1 MRPIDADALK
11 ATMIETLEQ
20 IKANPKMDG
29 QEMHIIAGI
38 AMLGEMIDDSPTND
52 AVPVVRCRECIHWVG
67 DFPGATKYVKR
78 CEKKNFTESG
88 KLHTIDKECAR
99 RYLEGKIFFGFI
111 IDAFN
116 RIINRINEIE
126 DVINQK

>member
-38 AMLGEMIDDSPTND
+38 AMLGEMVDDSPTID
-52 AVPVVRCRECIHWVG
+52 AVPVVRCRECRHWSEHPEGYLGVCS
-67 DFPGATKYVKR
+67 FISR
-78 CEKKNFTESG
+78 NFVMENG
-88 KLHTIDKECAR
+88 YCAWGERKE
-99 RYLEGKIFFGFI
+99 
-111 IDAFN
+111 DS
-116 RIINRINEIE
+116 NET
-126 DVINQK
+126 D

>member
-38 AMLGEMIDDSPTND
+38 AMLGEVVDDSPTID
-52 AVPVVRCRECIHWVG
+52 AVPVVRCWEC
-67 DFPGATKYVKR
+67 KYACRSSVLPLVI
-78 CEKKNFTESG
+78 CC
-88 KLHTIDKECAR
+88 HDKGLVDPKPDSFCSYGER
-99 RYLEGKIFFGFI
+99 KEEEQDNG
-111 IDAFN
+111 
-116 RIINRINEIE
+116 
-126 DVINQK
+126 

>member
-1 MRPIDADALK
+1 MRPIDANALK

-38 AMLGEMIDDSPTND
+38 AAPTID

-78 CEKKNFTESG
+78 CEWAGYMVGENGYCVYGER
-88 KLHTIDKECAR
+88 KEDDHETTDR
-99 RYLEGKIFFGFI
+99 
-111 IDAFN
+111 
-116 RIINRINEIE
+116 
-126 DVINQK
+126 

>member
-38 AMLGEMIDDSPTND
+38 AMLGEMIAAAPTID
-52 AVPVVRCRECIHWVG
+52 AVPVVRCRECYYWESG
-67 DFPGATKYVKR
+67 ENP
-78 CEKKNFTESG
+78 CEKWEYCNFHRIGIGPHDFCSYGER
-88 KLHTIDKECAR
+88 KE
-99 RYLEGKIFFGFI
+99 
-111 IDAFN
+111 DS
-116 RIINRINEIE
+116 NET
-126 DVINQK
+126 D